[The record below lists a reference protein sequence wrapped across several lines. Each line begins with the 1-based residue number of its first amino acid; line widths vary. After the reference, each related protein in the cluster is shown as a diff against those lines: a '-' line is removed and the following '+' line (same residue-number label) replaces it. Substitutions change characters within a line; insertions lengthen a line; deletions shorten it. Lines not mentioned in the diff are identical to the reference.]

1 MKALDDGPAKQALI
15 DQMIKILEIDS
26 PETFG
31 FFPYS
36 SAAVQ
41 HWVYNSKPAILIRD
55 HGRYLRVDV
64 DERRRAQAAWNRPVW
79 WPMMALTVV
88 FAGLLLLAV
97 RSFKRRERMN
107 ARGEILA
114 A

>member
-1 MKALDDGPAKQALI
+1 MKTLPDGADKQVLI
-15 DQMIKILEIDS
+15 DKMVHILQVDAPWS
-26 PETFG
+26 FG

-55 HGRYLRVDV
+55 HGRYLRLDV
-64 DERRRAQAAWNRPVW
+64 DERRRAQAEWNKPVW
-79 WPMMALTVV
+79 WPLILLILV
-88 FAGLLLLAV
+88 FAGLLLLAA

-107 ARGEILA
+107 ARGEILVA
-114 A
+114 

>member
-1 MKALDDGPAKQALI
+1 
-15 DQMIKILEIDS
+15 
-26 PETFG
+26 
-31 FFPYS
+31 
-36 SAAVQ
+36 VQ

-55 HGRYLRVDV
+55 HGRYLRIDV
-64 DERRRAQAAWNRPVW
+64 EERRRAQAEWNQPIW
-79 WPMMALTVV
+79 WPMIVLTLL

-107 ARGEILA
+107 ARGEMLA